1 MGGVWTKIPL
11 VNQTLAMVRF
21 EWVLWMD
28 FDTLFTNMHYKM
40 EEFMQDAQMN
50 HLNAL
55 KTGQKWNDV
64 NMIAA
69 ADWYHHLPRC

>member
-1 MGGVWTKIPL
+1 MG
-11 VNQTLAMVRF
+11 RF

-40 EEFMQDAQMN
+40 EEFMQDAQTN

-55 KTGQKWNDV
+55 KTRQKWNDV
-64 NMIAA
+64 DMIAA
-69 ADWYHHLPRC
+69 ADWCPLPAALLMLQPAI